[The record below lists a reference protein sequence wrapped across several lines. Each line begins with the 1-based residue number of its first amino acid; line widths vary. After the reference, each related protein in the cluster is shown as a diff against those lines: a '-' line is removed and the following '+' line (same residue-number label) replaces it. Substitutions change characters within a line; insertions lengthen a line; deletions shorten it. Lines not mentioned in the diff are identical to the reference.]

1 LLLETWGGV
10 MTKKIFVVLTWGLM
24 GVLAVSAVWLFNSAF
39 LKQDTALSAAIGDP
53 TNGDPRLAAFTDWPV
68 LYQEIGGYTNYPIYM
83 SDIKGLSEES
93 TGASGRVTVNFE
105 TGNVSA
111 RVEGLPPLKNSSSYE
126 LLLVDHQPGPSNS
139 IALDSGPKGD
149 DIISLGPL
157 DISGP
162 VATRKK
168 TLDVARLSQFEVD
181 MAVVRRRG
189 PDRSERFVIGGMA
202 DFFYK
207 WSRKAS
213 VQGRHSEGGL
223 TTSGSPASL
232 TANQADDLR
241 RLIRKGAR
249 LFDNETFDGNGRTCS
264 TCHRFENNFTI
275 DPEFIATLPEDDPLF
290 MAEFNDDLA
299 ENFEKKELMRRFG
312 LILENTN
319 GFDKLEK
326 NFTMRGVPHLLA
338 MSTSVDFFPEDPDN
352 PDNPS
357 EDPVP
362 RAGWAGD
369 GSPVNPD
376 TGLDGSL
383 RAFAA
388 GAVIQHFTKTLD
400 RESGKDFRLPTD
412 EELDALRPSSY
423 LWGGKKIQNCP
434 CRPKTRLPFRGKS
447 CSMILMSAS
456 VAPVTSTPGPT
467 TAQVFPIRA
476 TPTLIPAL
484 RTWSIRLAP

>member
-1 LLLETWGGV
+1 V
-10 MTKKIFVVLTWGLM
+10 
-24 GVLAVSAVWLFNSAF
+24 
-39 LKQDTALSAAIGDP
+39 
-53 TNGDPRLAAFTDWPV
+53 
-68 LYQEIGGYTNYPIYM
+68 
-83 SDIKGLSEES
+83 
-93 TGASGRVTVNFE
+93 

-168 TLDVARLSQFEVD
+168 TPDVGRLSQFEVD

-362 RAGWAGD
+362 RTGWAGD